1 MFKHAFFIMSGF
13 LFLGVMLQAPLA
25 RSGLKNKTEEIYI
38 WKLSDELKLSATEEQ
53 TFSDFIREMNRRRYG
68 LNQAIQ
74 DNIAM
79 MSKVKLKSEKEKLL
93 LAHKNLLKNFND
105 INLDEVEKISKML
118 GAEKGTQYFVLK
130 NEMNSKFKELLL
142 SSDKKKEITT
152 PPKIIIEQ

>member
-13 LFLGVMLQAPLA
+13 LFSGVMLQTPLA
-25 RSGLKNKTEEIYI
+25 HSGLKNKTEEIYI

-79 MSKVKLKSEKEKLL
+79 MSKVKSKSEKEKLL
-93 LAHKNLLKNFND
+93 LAHKNLLKNFNE

>member
-13 LFLGVMLQAPLA
+13 LFLGVMLQTPLA
-25 RSGLKNKTEEIYI
+25 HSGLKNKTEEIYI

-79 MSKVKLKSEKEKLL
+79 MSKVKSKSEKEKLL
-93 LAHKNLLKNFND
+93 VAHKNLLKNFND